1 MWILWVWCLFFSALR
16 STLPIFELVA
26 LTGIIIDVVKE
37 SAVFTVEPSTSYLTV
52 FGTDPHSDPD
62 FALRTIAKQLLS
74 VCVTLGE
81 DPIIR
86 FQSNDGD
93 PKSPTR
99 FLASM
104 LQKEIDSFC
113 RLNTNFPVGFLQLEN
128 LFEKGRSSWHHIY
141 LASSESAP
149 SASNI
154 FDCRPHVGSQRTV
167 AARIYIPSNDQ
178 WFASSRGYRERH
190 RHQILVQL

>member
-1 MWILWVWCLFFSALR
+1 MHLHLGLDDYLFDDLNRKLKSSGASEYIHSLKEMYVDFMGMMSFFSALR

-26 LTGIIIDVVKE
+26 LIGIIIDVVKE

-128 LFEKGRSSWHHIY
+128 LFEKGRSS
-141 LASSESAP
+141 
-149 SASNI
+149 
-154 FDCRPHVGSQRTV
+154 
-167 AARIYIPSNDQ
+167 
-178 WFASSRGYRERH
+178 
-190 RHQILVQL
+190 